1 MKGHPHNILFR
12 KSTAFSCIGQI
23 NQGSWIKNY
32 YFRMQDKKKQPFIF
46 SLINHR
52 DKLHLKYGFRCT
64 IIQVTE
70 FFFSN
75 NHSGNGTE
83 TLYNSVL
90 ESSFINKIG
99 YPSTLNSTI
108 YLNHTRCQ
116 LLPTAKVHWNICNLK
131 ESINEN
137 AFQGLGTGWLL
148 RIPIPWW
155 TQVTVFT
162 KQSLPAARSCST
174 RQALIQ
180 LTIQNDL

>member
-1 MKGHPHNILFR
+1 M
-12 KSTAFSCIGQI
+12 
-23 NQGSWIKNY
+23 Y
-32 YFRMQDKKKQPFIF
+32 YNSGNRI
-46 SLINHR
+46 
-52 DKLHLKYGFRCT
+52 
-64 IIQVTE
+64 
-70 FFFSN
+70 FFSN

-137 AFQGLGTGWLL
+137 AF
-148 RIPIPWW
+148 
-155 TQVTVFT
+155 
-162 KQSLPAARSCST
+162 
-174 RQALIQ
+174 
-180 LTIQNDL
+180 